1 MNLRCEISS
10 GNEALQGEDPDAK
23 KGNTL
28 GFDIKGFFGTDGVK
42 EAYQP
47 NWSFGTKQWTEE
59 SLTFVKKNP

>member
-28 GFDIKGFFGTDGVK
+28 GFDFKGFIGTDGVK
-42 EAYQP
+42 EEYQS
-47 NWSFGTKQWTEE
+47 NWKFRS
-59 SLTFVKKNP
+59 KNCLYL